1 MARTIGLTPTTLLAG
16 IAIDRFGAARL
27 LPWFLWPQM
36 LAVVVLISG
45 ADPILL
51 IPYMI
56 LTGAG
61 TGVTHTLVSAFWPE
75 VYGRRHLGAIRALAT
90 ALMVFS
96 SAASPVAMG
105 VLFDIGLS
113 LTAVGWMLI
122 AYAAVGIALCTL
134 AARLY
139 LAADRAALDNAS

>member
-1 MARTIGLTPTTLLAG
+1 
-16 IAIDRFGAARL
+16 RFGAARL

-45 ADPILL
+45 TDPVLL
-51 IPYMI
+51 IPYMM

-75 VYGRRHLGAIRALAT
+75 VYGKRHLGAIRALAT

-105 VLFDIGLS
+105 VLFDLGFSLSAIG
-113 LTAVGWMLI
+113 GMLI
-122 AYAAVGIALCTL
+122 GYALLGIALCTI

-139 LAADRAALDNAS
+139 LNAGRPAVTAA